1 MIVKGD
7 VASKYKSAL
16 VIRFASKDRELDDQ
30 LLWKIIK
37 TAHFEGITPRLQ
49 NVRFVDCPQ

>member
-1 MIVKGD
+1 MIVKGG

-37 TAHFEGITPRLQ
+37 TTHFEGITSIKS
-49 NVRFVDCPQ
+49 VMSSKCVVC

>member
-16 VIRFASKDRELDDQ
+16 VVRFASKDRELDDQ

-37 TAHFEGITPRLQ
+37 TTHFEGITPRLQ
-49 NVRFVDCPQ
+49 NVWFVDCPQ